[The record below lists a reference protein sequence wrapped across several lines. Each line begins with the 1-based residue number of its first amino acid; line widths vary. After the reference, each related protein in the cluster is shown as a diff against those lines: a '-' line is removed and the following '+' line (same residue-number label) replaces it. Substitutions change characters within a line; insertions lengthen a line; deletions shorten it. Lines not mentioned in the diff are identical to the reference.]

1 MNKLYLIFV
10 LSSIAVAILLV
21 KQIDSKSIPFLNDH
35 HRSSELGND
44 DNDSYEFVTDTDSS
58 SKLTTLFKNKYQ

>member
-1 MNKLYLIFV
+1 MFV

-35 HRSSELGND
+35 HRSSELSND
-44 DNDSYEFVTDTDSS
+44 DDENSYEFVTDTDSS
-58 SKLTTLFKNKYQ
+58 SKLTLLYLK